1 MEKYKELYNLSKEV
15 LYEEQNR
22 FNRINEKASKYL
34 TVLTFMVGVYGFF
47 LNLIVNDF
55 IPPKS
60 ISEWII
66 VVLGFLIFS
75 CVIISW
81 FLIFGVLK
89 IQEIKKIPLNSE
101 MINFF
106 DSNNLLDIYY
116 ALARGNKDALK
127 TNRDTTDRK
136 STLLS
141 NGYRMIIVTTSLL
154 VLFTLVFGYHKWNDP
169 KNNKSNGRSF
179 IMPNEKDDNCKSEE
193 TKNLSTDKPNRNIKA
208 PLYDNIA
215 EGYDASKIKKE
226 DIKEDKEKK

>member
-34 TVLTFMVGVYGFF
+34 TVLTFMMGVYGFF

-55 IPPKS
+55 IPSKS

-75 CVIISW
+75 GVIISW
-81 FLIFGVLK
+81 FLIFCVLK
-89 IQEIKKIPLNSE
+89 IHEIKKIPLNFE

-106 DSNNLLDIYY
+106 DNNNLLDIYY

-127 TNRDTTDRK
+127 INRDTTDRK
-136 STLLS
+136 SKLLS

-154 VLFTLVFGYHKWNDP
+154 VLFSLVFGYHKWNDP
-169 KNNKSNGRSF
+169 KNNKSNERSF
-179 IMPNEKDDNCKSEE
+179 IMPNEKDDNSKSKE
-193 TKNLSTDKPNRNIKA
+193 TEDLSTDKPNPNIKA

-215 EGYDASKIKKE
+215 EGYDPSKIKKE